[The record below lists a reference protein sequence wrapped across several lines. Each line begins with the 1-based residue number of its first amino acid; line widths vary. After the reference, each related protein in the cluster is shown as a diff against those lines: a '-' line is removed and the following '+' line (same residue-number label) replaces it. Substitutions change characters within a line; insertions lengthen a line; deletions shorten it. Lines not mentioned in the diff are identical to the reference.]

1 VINDLK
7 LVKVVKLQAMAD
19 VTALAVGVQERA
31 PEAGREA
38 RDGAGGQAGAFRFL
52 PEYFC
57 C

>member
-1 VINDLK
+1 MINDLK